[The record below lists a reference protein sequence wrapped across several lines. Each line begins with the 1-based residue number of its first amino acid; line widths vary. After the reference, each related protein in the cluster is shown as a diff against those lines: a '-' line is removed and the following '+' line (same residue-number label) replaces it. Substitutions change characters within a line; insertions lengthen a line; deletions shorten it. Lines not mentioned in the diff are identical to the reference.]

1 MSWNQKQ
8 EIINI
13 EKEQENLLVS
23 NDSSIYNQGDN
34 TLSINFIFVVIYC
47 DNISD
52 LSNIIKI
59 PWFKMFE

>member
-13 EKEQENLLVS
+13 EKEQENWLVS

-59 PWFKMFE
+59 P

>member
-13 EKEQENLLVS
+13 EKEQENWLVS

>member
-59 PWFKMFE
+59 P